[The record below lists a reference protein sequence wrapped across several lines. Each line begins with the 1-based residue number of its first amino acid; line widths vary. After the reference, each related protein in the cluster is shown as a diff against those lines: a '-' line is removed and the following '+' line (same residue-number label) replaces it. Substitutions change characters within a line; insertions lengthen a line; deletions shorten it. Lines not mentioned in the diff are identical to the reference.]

1 MKKIV
6 TMRQALS
13 DPALLADALPGDSWS
28 AWRTILIACMGEELT
43 PDEREVFAK
52 LTGGREREPGEP
64 VEMLLVVA
72 GRRSGKSRAMSV
84 LATYLA
90 CLCDWSE
97 HLFIGEVGIALYQAP
112 TQRQAAS
119 ALRYATDLIDHVEL
133 LSKTVE
139 NRTTDC
145 LTLRRSIELTATA
158 ANWRYSRGST
168 CICCVLDEC
177 AFFHNDEASANSDEE
192 LLTALTPSLGTTGGP
207 MLIASSPK
215 DMEGIVYD
223 LHKKHF
229 GKDGDAK
236 LLVIQA
242 DSRALNPSLRASVVT
257 RAFEAD
263 PVRAAAE
270 YGGEFREATSSYLE
284 RSVIDKAIEKGMARR
299 VPLPGIKYF
308 AFLDSAG
315 GSGSDSYATAIGHN
329 IIEDGRIISVIDQIY
344 EAVPPFD
351 PDIVTRA
358 AAETLKQWNI
368 REVYGDSY
376 GGAWPVTAMAKCG
389 IRYVTSPLNTSEL
402 YLHTLPLWNAG
413 RVRML
418 DSPKAI
424 EQIARL
430 RRRVGQGV
438 AEKIVHPR
446 NGHDDS
452 ANVIAGVLWL
462 LSPVQRQVISSWA
475 VGGVVRAPNLN
486 APGQGEEA
494 DTMRAWM
501 ASQGRGYIDSSQ
513 LTGIHRGA
521 PVKGSAVSNRNSLVW

>member
-1 MKKIV
+1 MKKQV
-6 TMRQALS
+6 SLRQALS
-13 DPALLADALPGDSWS
+13 DPALLADALPGDSWA
-28 AWRTILIACMGEELT
+28 AWRTILIAAMGEELT
-43 PDEREVFAK
+43 PEERETFAK

-64 VEMLLVVA
+64 VEMLLIVA
-72 GRRSGKSRAMSV
+72 GRRSGKSRALSV

-97 HLFIGEVGIALYQAP
+97 HLFIGEIGTALYQAP

-119 ALRYATDLIDHVEL
+119 ALKYATDLIDHVEL

-139 NRTTDC
+139 NRTADC

-168 CICCVLDEC
+168 CICCVLDET

-192 LLTALTPSLGTTGGP
+192 LLTALMPSLSTTGGP
-207 MLIASSPK
+207 ILIASSPK
-215 DMEGIVYD
+215 DMQGIVYD

-229 GKDGDAK
+229 GKDGDARI
-236 LLVIQA
+236 LVVQA
-242 DSRALNPSLRASVVT
+242 DSRALNPSLRESVIQ
-257 RAFEAD
+257 RAYEAD
-263 PVRAAAE
+263 PVRATAE
-270 YGGEFREATSSYLE
+270 YGGEFREATSGYLE
-284 RSVIDKAIEKGMARR
+284 RSIIEKAVEKGVQRR
-299 VPLPGIKYF
+299 VPLPRIKYV

-315 GSGSDSYATAIGHN
+315 GSGSDSYATAVGHN
-329 IIEDGRIISVIDQIY
+329 VIEDGRTISIIDQVY
-344 EAVPPFD
+344 EAMPPFD
-351 PDIVTRA
+351 PDYVTRC
-358 AAETLKQWNI
+358 AAETLKQWGI

-376 GGAWPVTAMAKCG
+376 GGGWPVTAMGKHG
-389 IRYVTSPLNTSEL
+389 IRYVTCPLNASEL

-438 AEKIVHPR
+438 QEKIVHPR

-452 ANVIAGVLWL
+452 ANVVAGVLWL
-462 LSPVQRQVISSWA
+462 LSPVQHQAMSSWN
-475 VGGVVRAPNLN
+475 VGGVVTGPKLGM
-486 APGQGEEA
+486 PDQGEA
-494 DTMRAWM
+494 SDTMRAWM
-501 ASQGRGYIDSSQ
+501 ASQGRGYVDSSK
-513 LTGIHRGA
+513 LESVHRNA
-521 PVKGSAVSNRNSLVW
+521 PVKGSAISNRNSLMW